1 MKRTFYIVA
10 LVSFLNALSFTIL
23 IPTIYPYAVQFGL
36 NDFQASLLVSIFSFA
51 QFFASPIM
59 GKMSDKY
66 GRKPL
71 LLISLVG
78 TFLSNIVA
86 SLATVVSLLFFARF
100 LDGITGGN
108 QSIIQAIVADVT
120 EEKDRTKGY
129 GIIGS
134 TFGLGIVMGP
144 VLAIIAAKLPIPFT
158 TNLGR
163 PFMLSAIL
171 ALVAIILTT
180 LILPETLKVK
190 SKAKFN
196 FSNLGL
202 NQLIPALSKPKVGKL
217 FWLTFA
223 NGFAFTIFT
232 FAFQPFFL
240 KQLKGTPDQLAIAF
254 SIFGLVSTITQLYI
268 GRVVKKF
275 KIIPVMITSLLVR
288 GLMLITIPFITDVYA
303 FFGFTFV
310 FAFFNVM
317 LPLINSLVSV
327 NSQQEEQGINAGLNS
342 SYGSLSNALG
352 PAVAGILIGIQFQYP
367 FWVSGALI
375 LMICYMVYSNR
386 QKIKTV

>member
-10 LVSFLNALSFTIL
+10 FVSFLNALSFTIL

-51 QFFASPIM
+51 QFFASPVM

-120 EEKDRTKGY
+120 DEKDRTKGY

-158 TNLGR
+158 TTLGR

-190 SKAKFN
+190 SKAKIN

-240 KQLKGTPDQLAIAF
+240 KQLNGTSDQLAIAF
-254 SIFGLVSTITQLYI
+254 SVFGLVSTITQLYI

-275 KIIPVMITSLLVR
+275 KIIPVMISSLLVR
-288 GLMLITIPFITDVYA
+288 GLMLIAIPFITNVYV
-303 FFGFTFV
+303 FIGFTFV

-327 NSQQEEQGINAGLNS
+327 NSKQEEQGINAGLNS

-352 PAVAGILIGIQFQYP
+352 PAVAGILIGIKFQYP
-367 FWVSGALI
+367 FWVSGVLI
-375 LMICYMVYSNR
+375 LMICCIVYTNR